1 MIQKINFKLNNKD
14 FIYTYS
20 DKFVYI
26 KREGIEYVDAID
38 PVGFDRE
45 YAETNT
51 PLPIEVIASIKE
63 QIEMISNEE

>member
-26 KREGIEYVDAID
+26 ERENVEYVDAVD
-38 PVGFDRE
+38 PVGFDRK
-45 YAETNT
+45 YTETNT
-51 PLPIEVIASIKE
+51 LLPIEVIASVKE
-63 QIEMISNEE
+63 QIERISNEE

>member
-26 KREGIEYVDAID
+26 ERENVEYVDAID
-38 PVGFDRE
+38 PIDFNRK
-45 YAETNT
+45 YTETNT
-51 PLPIEVIASIKE
+51 FLPIEAMTSVKE

>member
-26 KREGIEYVDAID
+26 EREGVEYVDAID
-38 PVGFDRE
+38 PVDFNRE
-45 YAETNT
+45 YTETNT
-51 PLPIEVIASIKE
+51 LLPIEAMASVKE
-63 QIEMISNEE
+63 QVEMISNEE

>member
-26 KREGIEYVDAID
+26 EREDVEYVDAVD
-38 PVGFDRE
+38 PVGFNRE
-45 YAETNT
+45 YAETNV

-63 QIEMISNEE
+63 QVEMISNEE